1 MIATGYAGYKNVMA
15 NMTESKEEILLM
27 LYEGALISLKI
38 AHRGIREKNP
48 KLKGENIS
56 KVLAILT
63 ELDCALDREKGGEL
77 AENLTGIYNYMMK
90 RLTTANIKNDPKAL
104 EEVEQLLGK
113 LYEGFKEAAVAAQMA
128 GGSVHA
134 ENNEPEM
141 MRGVSIAI

>member
-1 MIATGYAGYKNVMA
+1 MIATGYAGYRNVMA
-15 NMTESKEEILLM
+15 NTTESKEEILLM

-38 AHRGIREKNP
+38 ARRGIREKNP
-48 KLKGENIS
+48 KLKGEKIS
-56 KVLAILT
+56 KVLAILA
-63 ELDCALDREKGGEL
+63 ELDCALDRENGGEL
-77 AENLTGIYNYMMK
+77 AENLAGIYSYLMN
-90 RLTTANIKNDPKAL
+90 RLTTANIKNDPEAL

-113 LYEGFKEAAVAAQMA
+113 LYEGFKEAAAQMA